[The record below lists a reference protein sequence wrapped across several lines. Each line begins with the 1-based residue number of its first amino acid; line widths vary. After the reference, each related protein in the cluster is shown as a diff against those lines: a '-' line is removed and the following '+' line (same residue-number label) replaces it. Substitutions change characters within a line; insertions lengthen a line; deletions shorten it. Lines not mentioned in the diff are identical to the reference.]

1 VVPQGKESREETYN
15 DSSQQPGSKDKVQQS
30 EILDDVA
37 SNHSVI
43 IVEKSESSN
52 TKDDN
57 QESDDVLL
65 SPVPDKSSDDITRDG
80 KLAGKLYI
88 LTLSLPAI

>member
-1 VVPQGKESREETYN
+1 MPQGKESREVTYN
-15 DSSQQPGSKDKVQQS
+15 DSSQQPGSKDKVQQN

-43 IVEKSESSN
+43 SGEKCESSN

-57 QESDDVLL
+57 QKSDDVLL
-65 SPVPDKSSDDITRDG
+65 SPVPDISSDDITHDG
-80 KLAGKLYI
+80 KLAGKL
-88 LTLSLPAI
+88 

>member
-1 VVPQGKESREETYN
+1 VSYGKESREVTSS
-15 DSSQQPGSKDKVQQS
+15 DCSQQPGSKDKIQQS

-43 IVEKSESSN
+43 SGDTRDSSR
-52 TKDDN
+52 TTDGT
-57 QESDDVLL
+57 QEADDVQV
-65 SPVPDKSSDDITRDG
+65 SQGPDISSDDITDDG

-88 LTLSLPAI
+88 LT

>member
-1 VVPQGKESREETYN
+1 VVPQGKESREVTSS
-15 DSSQQPGSKDKVQQS
+15 DSSQQPESKDKVQQN
-30 EILDDVA
+30 EILDDVS

-43 IVEKSESSN
+43 SGEKSESSN
-52 TKDDN
+52 TKGGN

-65 SPVPDKSSDDITRDG
+65 SPVPDISSDVITHDS

-88 LTLSLPAI
+88 ST

>member
-1 VVPQGKESREETYN
+1 MVPQEKESREVTSS
-15 DSSQQPGSKDKVQQS
+15 DSSQQSGSKDKVQQT

-43 IVEKSESSN
+43 NGEKSESSN

-57 QESDDVLL
+57 QESDDVLV
-65 SPVPDKSSDDITRDG
+65 SPVPDILSDDITHDG

-88 LTLSLPAI
+88 LT

>member
-1 VVPQGKESREETYN
+1 MVPQGKESREVTSS

-43 IVEKSESSN
+43 SGEKSESSN
-52 TKDDN
+52 TKDGN
-57 QESDDVLL
+57 QESDDVRL
-65 SPVPDKSSDDITRDG
+65 SPVPDISSDDITHDG

-88 LTLSLPAI
+88 LT

>member
-1 VVPQGKESREETYN
+1 MVSQGKESTEVTSN
-15 DSSQQPGSKDKVQQS
+15 DCSQQPGSKDKVQQS

-37 SNHSVI
+37 SNPSVI
-43 IVEKSESSN
+43 SGEKSESSN
-52 TKDDN
+52 TKDGN

-65 SPVPDKSSDDITRDG
+65 SQVSDISSDDITHDG

-88 LTLSLPAI
+88 LT